1 VKKGGLPKEL
11 ARLDKLLLGG
21 LTRTASLWPQ
31 IRTAYEWVHPAA
43 HLLSNE
49 EGFLSVLELRR
60 AYRELLAQMSPHRS
74 AEGTLSSAVTQFLKV
89 TKSYWK
95 GLFQCYKVA
104 ELPRTNNDLLEHYFG
119 SARYHERRASGR
131 KAASPALVVRG
142 SVRIVAAPWPP
153 ERTPL
158 RRRIYALGTPR
169 SGKPLEVPSNVGGR
183 PAGLSYASEET
194 RQRTWSG
201 SKSSYSSK
209 LCHPSFFR
217 DHWRRLLIILL
228 TTVDWLTSTPAIMRR
243 YSHLW

>member
-1 VKKGGLPKEL
+1 MKKGGLPKEL

-31 IRTAYEWVHPAA
+31 IRTAYEEWVHAAA

-142 SVRIVAAPWPP
+142 SVRIVAAVATRAHTFEAADIRPRDP
-153 ERTPL
+153 EKWQTLRSAL
-158 RRRIYALGTPR
+158 ERRR
-169 SGKPLEVPSNVGGR
+169 
-183 PAGLSYASEET
+183 ET
-194 RQRTWSG
+194 RRAQLRFRRDPATYLVRLEEQLL
-201 SKSSYSSK
+201 KQA
-209 LCHPSFFR
+209 LPS
-217 DHWRRLLIILL
+217 
-228 TTVDWLTSTPAIMRR
+228 
-243 YSHLW
+243 